1 MIWSVFVAGLC
12 LAIFGASAATALVTA
27 SREELA
33 RSTSRQLKGG
43 PGSLRW
49 LAMVERD
56 LAVASATSALGVIV
70 LGAVTPAFLAGSR
83 LLDLLLFVMLGAVP
97 LALVSG
103 YLVPRWLTRPH
114 AVKVRNALLPAL
126 RPWGRFV
133 ELLLP
138 ARPIR
143 PHSELRAFWR
153 EGAATGAAT
162 DEELIMVGGVMT
174 FSSRTARE
182 AMTPRTDI
190 VAIPEDAT
198 LQEIQQVFAGSG
210 YTRIP
215 VYRGTLDDIA
225 GMLHVFDLFKMREG
239 SPLQVRP
246 VAFAPASRSCGDLL
260 LDMQRERRHLA
271 VVIDE
276 YGGTLGMLT
285 FEDLLEELVGEIFDE
300 HDEESGAGAASATG
314 PLEADG
320 STPRTAVEERFGVT
334 LPGRG
339 STVGGLLVELSGRI
353 PAAGERFLIGGLEF
367 DVLQASPSRVDRLI
381 IRPGPVVAVQLPPA
395 PLAPAAP
402 AAKEMK

>member
-1 MIWSVFVAGLC
+1 MIWSVFIAGLW

-27 SREELA
+27 SREELT

-49 LAMVERD
+49 LATVERD

-83 LLDLLLFVMLGAVP
+83 LLDLLLFVVLGAVP

-114 AVKVRNALLPAL
+114 AVKVRNALLPLL
-126 RPWGRFV
+126 RPWARFV
-133 ELLLP
+133 ELVLP
-138 ARPIR
+138 ARPVR
-143 PHSELRAFWR
+143 PQSELRAFWR

-182 AMTPRTDI
+182 VMTPRTDI

-198 LQEIQQVFAGSG
+198 LHEIQQVFAGSG

-239 SPLQVRP
+239 NPLQVRP

-300 HDEESGAGAASATG
+300 HDEGAGAGAGSATG

-353 PAAGERFLIGGLEF
+353 PAAGERFLVGGLEF
-367 DVLQASPSRVDRLI
+367 DVLQASPARVDRLI
-381 IRPGPVVAVQLPPA
+381 IRPGPVVAAQLPPA
-395 PLAPAAP
+395 PP
-402 AAKEMK
+402 AKESR